1 MKNRWITVA
10 FLAFQLFSA
19 GFLAAQQLY
28 LAPNGDDK
36 NSGTQEK
43 PLASLTAARDRAR
56 ALRKSGALNR
66 PIEIIALP
74 GDYFM
79 KETLALTNEDAG
91 LPEAPLQFKTV
102 ARGAAVFYG
111 GKRIQGF
118 EKINDSLWK
127 TVVPEVARGEWNFEQ
142 LYVNGERAIRAKT
155 PNEGFFRIKK
165 VTETVLE
172 KGEGNVAE
180 LAVQKIALDSNEA
193 KLFNSFSKK
202 DFEDGVITFYHKWDN
217 TKKHV
222 LRFDKKESSI
232 YILGTG
238 MKPWNK
244 LDGQTQYLVENFKEA
259 LDAEGEWFLDR
270 SGVLYY
276 HPRKGETIENVKVF
290 APVLKEFVTIRGDEK
305 KWVENI
311 QFENISFKVAGF
323 VMPADGVE
331 AAQAAAPV
339 EAVVTTDFARNI
351 SFKNCELAHTGTY
364 AFWFRRASANCEVIH
379 CYLHDLGAGGIKLG
393 ETQARPFEEDLTKHI
408 KVDNSIIRNAGRLFP
423 CAVGVLI
430 FNASDNQITHNEIAD
445 LRYTGISVGWVW
457 GYAPSASKRN
467 LIAYNHIHH
476 LGWGELSDM
485 GGVYTL
491 GASEGTTV
499 SNNVI
504 HHIYSLDYGGW
515 GLYTDEGSYGIVME
529 NNLVYACKN
538 SSFHQHYGKDNIIR
552 NNIFARNLKAQL
564 QATRVEAHQS
574 FQFTNNIVY
583 FDQGTLLSSNWHKIN
598 LRSDSNCY
606 WDTRTRDIR
615 FQTQSFSEWQKQG
628 KDQHSIIADPLFVD
642 AVNYDFR
649 FKNRSVIKKINFK
662 PFNFSK
668 AGVYGSK
675 EWKSLAAF
683 DPALAK
689 KYDDQI
695 ERLEA
700 KQSITKN

>member
-10 FLAFQLFSA
+10 FLALQLFSA

-28 LAPNGDDK
+28 LAPNGDDA

-217 TKKHV
+217 TKKHI

-290 APVLKEFVTIRGDEK
+290 APVLKEFVTIRGDET

-323 VMPADGVE
+323 TMPADGVE

-364 AFWFRRASANCEVIH
+364 AFWFRRASANCELIH

-408 KVDNSIIRNAGRLFP
+408 KVDNSIIRNAGILFP

-538 SSFHQHYGKDNIIR
+538 SGFHQHYGKDNIIR

-615 FQTQSFSEWQKQG
+615 FQTQSFAEWQKQG

-642 AVNYDFR
+642 AANYDFR